1 MSIKRIIKDVAQL
14 IKEPLTNEG
23 IYYKHDEEN
32 IYIGYALIIGPKS
45 TLYQYGFY
53 MFKFL
58 FSKEYPIKPPV
69 VTYLTNNYNIR
80 FHPNLYRNGKCCLSI
95 LNTWNGEQWSSCQ
108 SISTILLSL
117 LLLFNNE
124 PLLNEPGITK
134 KHEDFENYN
143 KLIRFYNYYT
153 AFYEIGTNKINIISI
168 EIFKD
173 IIIKYYNNNKTKVIK
188 HINTLLAK
196 KENIFIKIYA
206 INGTI
211 DYNDLLQ
218 KLN

>member
-1 MSIKRIIKDVAQL
+1 MSIKRIIKDVTQL
-14 IKEPLTNEG
+14 IKDPLTNQG
-23 IYYKHDEEN
+23 IYYKQDEEN
-32 IYIGYALIIGPKS
+32 IYLGHALIIGPKNS
-45 TLYQYGFY
+45 LYQYGFY
-53 MFKFL
+53 MFKFV
-58 FSKEYPIKPPV
+58 FSDAYPVKPPV
-69 VTYLTNNYNIR
+69 VSYLTNNHNIR

-143 KLIRFYNYYT
+143 KLIKYYNYVT
-153 AFYEIGTNKINIISI
+153 AFYEIGTNQLNIQCRKLF
-168 EIFKD
+168 ED
-173 IIIKYYNNNKTKVIK
+173 IITIHYNKNKSKVIED
-188 HINTLLAK
+188 ISTLNRY
-196 KENIFIKIYA
+196 KEPIFIKIYSITA
-206 INGTI
+206 LI
-211 DYNDLLQ
+211 DYDDLSQ

>member
-1 MSIKRIIKDVAQL
+1 MYIKRIIKDVTQL
-14 IKEPLTNEG
+14 IKEPLTNQG

-32 IYIGYALIIGPKS
+32 IQLGYALIIGPTD

-53 MFKFL
+53 MFKFV
-58 FSKEYPIKPPV
+58 FPDTYPVKPPV
-69 VTYLTNNYNIR
+69 VTYLTNNHNIR

-117 LLLFNNE
+117 LLLFTNE

-143 KLIRFYNYYT
+143 KLIKYYNYRT
-153 AFYEIGTNKINIISI
+153 AFYEIGTNQLNISYR
-168 EIFKD
+168 EHFED
-173 IIIKYYNNNKTKVIK
+173 IITIYYQKNKSKVIEDI
-188 HINTLLAK
+188 HTLNK
-196 KENIFIKIYA
+196 YKQNIFIKIYA
-206 INGTI
+206 ITAII
-211 DYNDLLQ
+211 DYDDLSQ

>member
-1 MSIKRIIKDVAQL
+1 MSIKRIIKDVTQL
-14 IKEPLTNEG
+14 MKEPLISEG

-32 IYIGYALIIGPKS
+32 IYKGYALIIGPKN

-53 MFKFL
+53 MFKLDFP
-58 FSKEYPIKPPV
+58 ENYPTKPPL
-69 VTYLTNNYNIR
+69 VTYLTNNYKIR

-117 LLLFNNE
+117 VLLFNNN

-134 KHEDFENYN
+134 NHEDFQNYN
-143 KLIRFYNYYT
+143 KIIQYYNYLT
-153 AFYEIGTNKINIISI
+153 AFYEVGTNKLNT
-168 EIFKD
+168 ETYDIFKD
-173 IIIKYYNNNKTKVIK
+173 IITKHYNNNKTKVIN
-188 HINTLLAK
+188 HIQNLNINK
-196 KENIFIKIYA
+196 QNIFIKIYSINA
-206 INGTI
+206 II
-211 DYNDLLQ
+211 DYDKLLQ

>member
-1 MSIKRIIKDVAQL
+1 MSIKRIIKDVTQL

-23 IYYKHDEEN
+23 IYYSHDEDDIN
-32 IYIGYALIIGPKS
+32 IGHALIIGPKD

-53 MFKFL
+53 MFKFV
-58 FSKEYPIKPPV
+58 FPESYPLKPPT

-134 KHEDFENYN
+134 NHEDFENYN
-143 KLIRFYNYYT
+143 KLIKYYNYFT
-153 AFYEIGTNKINIISI
+153 AFYEIGTNLLNIPCQRL
-168 EIFKD
+168 FKD
-173 IIIKYYNNNKTKVIK
+173 IINTHYNKNKKKVIED
-188 HINTLLAK
+188 ISTLNGYK
-196 KENIFIKIYA
+196 TSIFIKIYSITA
-206 INGTI
+206 LI
-211 DYNDLLQ
+211 DYDDLSQ

>member
-1 MSIKRIIKDVAQL
+1 MSIKRIVKDVTQL
-14 IKEPLTNEG
+14 IKEPLTNQG
-23 IYYKHDEEN
+23 IYYKQDEEN
-32 IYIGYALIIGPKS
+32 IYLGHALIIGPKD

-53 MFKFL
+53 MFKFV
-58 FSKEYPIKPPV
+58 FSNTYPLQPPI
-69 VTYLTNNYNIR
+69 VTYLTNNHNIR

-117 LLLFNNE
+117 LLLFTNE

-143 KLIRFYNYYT
+143 KLIKYYNYVT
-153 AFYEIGTNKINIISI
+153 AFYEIGTNKLNI
-168 EIFKD
+168 ECNKLFED
-173 IIIKYYNNNKTKVIK
+173 IITAHYNKYKHKVIED
-188 HINTLLAK
+188 ISTLNK
-196 KENIFIKIYA
+196 YKETIFIKIYSITA
-206 INGTI
+206 LINY
-211 DYNDLLQ
+211 DDLSQ